1 MSIDYT
7 TILAQIVNFT
17 VLAWALYKFL
27 YKPLLGAI
35 AAREKHIADEVK
47 NAEDLSTEAERKLAD
62 LNKRYQEIDAE
73 KAQIL
78 NEARDEAA
86 ALRKQLEQDARA
98 EILEQKLLL
107 QQEFDREKAVMTN
120 EIRQTVVANFL
131 EFARKAF
138 KRMANEE
145 LEERF
150 VSVFKEQLR
159 DMPSRDKKTLSAEGQ
174 KSPLRVTTSE
184 ELTAEAKSGL
194 KNMLAEVLGLDDDP
208 EVEFDVNPRLLCG
221 VEFSVNGNVVS
232 WNLDD
237 YLNTFTAKVDE
248 ALENMTLRLGRGE
261 NA

>member
-27 YKPLLGAI
+27 YKPLLAAI

-73 KAQIL
+73 KTQIL

-98 EILEQKLLL
+98 EVLEQKLLL

-145 LEERF
+145 LEER
-150 VSVFKEQLR
+150 
-159 DMPSRDKKTLSAEGQ
+159 
-174 KSPLRVTTSE
+174 
-184 ELTAEAKSGL
+184 L
-194 KNMLAEVLGLDDDP
+194 K
-208 EVEFDVNPRLLCG
+208 R
-221 VEFSVNGNVVS
+221 
-232 WNLDD
+232 
-237 YLNTFTAKVDE
+237 
-248 ALENMTLRLGRGE
+248 
-261 NA
+261 